1 MNVHE
6 NPVSN
11 QISADGIRGF
21 IDLLVLYL
29 IRDEPDY
36 GYSISKRIQLTGG
49 NLYAIKE
56 TTLYSAFTRL
66 ERNGYVVSFDGGSE
80 NSRRTYYRISD
91 AGRIYYEAKCRE
103 WELTKKVVDAF
114 VTKS

>member
-6 NPVSN
+6 ISRSN
-11 QISADGIRGF
+11 QISADGIRGY
-21 IDLLVLYL
+21 IDILVLYL

-49 NLYAIKE
+49 NLYTIKE

-66 ERNGYVVSFDGGSE
+66 EKNGYIVSFDGGSE

-91 AGRIYYEAKCRE
+91 PGRAYYEAKCQE

-114 VTKS
+114 VAKV